1 MPDLRTAAQEL
12 LDAASKITLAP
23 YRKHDD
29 LTATS
34 RFEKARKTLEA
45 LLTGQQDSG
54 VVIAAKDVD
63 GPIAPEWALG
73 RQDPAIEEAISLL
86 RELARELRG
95 HYSPDVKE
103 LPPQL
108 AAVGSV
114 CSDLE
119 RLRVLPQQ
127 GEDEMGLPRRGPSEL
142 DNRLPRPQQRE
153 PDSDGDVVISARI
166 PHEDLEALQARAKA
180 ADRTFSGELRRVI
193 RSYLPG
199 QQGEPDEPTL
209 FEAWDAGWKHL
220 LFEDWRADWRA
231 ARENRK
237 DPGCE

>member
-23 YRKHDD
+23 YRNHDD

-34 RFEKARKTLEA
+34 RFEKARKTLEE

-54 VVIAAKDVD
+54 MVIAAKDVD
-63 GPIAPEWALG
+63 GPMAPEWALG
-73 RQDPAIEEAISLL
+73 QQDPAIEEAISLL

-95 HYSPDVKE
+95 HYSPEVKE

-119 RLRVLPQQ
+119 RLRVLTQ
-127 GEDEMGLPRRGPSEL
+127 
-142 DNRLPRPQQRE
+142 
-153 PDSDGDVVISARI
+153 
-166 PHEDLEALQARAKA
+166 H
-180 ADRTFSGELRRVI
+180 
-193 RSYLPG
+193 
-199 QQGEPDEPTL
+199 GEPDEPTL
-209 FEAWDAGWKHL
+209 FEAWDAGWKRL

-231 ARENRK
+231 ARGNQTKET
-237 DPGCE
+237 